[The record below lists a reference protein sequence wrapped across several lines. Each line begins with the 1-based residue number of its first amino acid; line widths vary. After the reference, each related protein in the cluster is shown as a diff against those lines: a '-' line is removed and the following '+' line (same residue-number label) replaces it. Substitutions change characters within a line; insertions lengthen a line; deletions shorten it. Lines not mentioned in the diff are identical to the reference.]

1 MRSGNPMVKV
11 DAEKAAKIGHLLFR
25 YMRARHRFNEKTDR
39 PLPAHELAALI
50 GLGKTEFDDIYIE
63 PDANPPIVFDGRADD
78 VFEAIIKK
86 KYRALPSWEPELLTA
101 WHRAASGDAAQL
113 LLIKLV
119 SDIVARRSCF
129 AAGMPFIVRALHV
142 TGSVPAMY
150 PAHDVPPG
158 NRLSG
163 VLAR

>member
-1 MRSGNPMVKV
+1 MRSGN
-11 DAEKAAKIGHLLFR
+11 AEKAAKIGHLLFR

-50 GLGKTEFDDIYIE
+50 GLGNTEFDDIYIE

-101 WHRAASGDAAQL
+101 WHRHVISDGPVPRKPGPHWSNQAA
-113 LLIKLV
+113 
-119 SDIVARRSCF
+119 
-129 AAGMPFIVRALHV
+129 
-142 TGSVPAMY
+142 
-150 PAHDVPPG
+150 
-158 NRLSG
+158 
-163 VLAR
+163 

>member
-86 KYRALPSWEPELLTA
+86 KS
-101 WHRAASGDAAQL
+101 
-113 LLIKLV
+113 
-119 SDIVARRSCF
+119 
-129 AAGMPFIVRALHV
+129 
-142 TGSVPAMY
+142 
-150 PAHDVPPG
+150 AHYHPG
-158 NRLSG
+158 NRSF
-163 VLAR
+163 